1 MTFIADGP
9 IEAPTVGR
17 RVFVHNPAD
26 SLAVRMLKSTL
37 HRNRLGLDDYK
48 SRIKDSVDAIAE
60 AEKEIALITKTCEE
74 LERAIETLERSP

>member
-9 IEAPTVGR
+9 IEAPR
-17 RVFVHNPAD
+17 IARVFVHNPAD

-48 SRIKDSVDAIAE
+48 SQIQSSVATIAQ
-60 AEKEIALITKTCEE
+60 AEEEIALITKTCEE